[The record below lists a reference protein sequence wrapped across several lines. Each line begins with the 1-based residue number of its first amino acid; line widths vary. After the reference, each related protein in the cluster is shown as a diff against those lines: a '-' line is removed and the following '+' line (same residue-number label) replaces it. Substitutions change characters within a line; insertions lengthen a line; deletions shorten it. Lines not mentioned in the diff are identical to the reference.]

1 MTVDSSVTA
10 AECQWGPGDL
20 PRNRLT
26 ESCYLLLVLTGS
38 DIFFGSQSLGLP
50 TCLGK

>member
-10 AECQWGPGDL
+10 AVCVWGPGDL
-20 PRNRLT
+20 PRNRLA
-26 ESCYLLLVLTGS
+26 ESCYLWLVLTGS
-38 DIFFGSQSLGLP
+38 DIYFGSYSLGLP

>member
-10 AECQWGPGDL
+10 AVCVWGPGDL

-26 ESCYLLLVLTGS
+26 AESFYLLLVLTGT
-38 DIFFGSQSLGLP
+38 DIFFLDLYRLYDYLQV
-50 TCLGK
+50 